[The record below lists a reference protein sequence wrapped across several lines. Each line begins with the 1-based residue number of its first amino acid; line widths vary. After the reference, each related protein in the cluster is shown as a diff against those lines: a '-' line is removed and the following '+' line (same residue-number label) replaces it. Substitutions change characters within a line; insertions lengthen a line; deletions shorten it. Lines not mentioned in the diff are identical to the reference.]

1 MREKRYLCTMI
12 SLTQHIEYL
21 MMQSDCV
28 VIPGWGAL
36 VASHVPS
43 SCTQSNINR
52 PSRLIAFNPSISHN
66 DGLLATSL
74 TRRHN
79 ISYAEACKVIADN
92 VTTFRHQLATGSEVA
107 FGRLGFFK
115 NDDNSKLI
123 FTPTLHNEAGDE
135 FFGLRNFE
143 FPVLLQAND
152 EQTQEASSIFVHRG
166 WKVAA
171 AVAALVGI
179 GALLSTPVIVDK
191 SIDTASLNIAN
202 VKIKPKA
209 VTVKP
214 ASQTT
219 NYDNKIT
226 VIDTPND
233 ESPVKQT
240 FNDGMPCDENGT
252 YFLVINSCKKQHQ
265 AQMLIKQYAGKGIKA
280 KTIVRGGYHHIVVAQ
295 SNSKQ
300 DLANAKKLLP
310 EKFRKAWVS
319 R

>member
-1 MREKRYLCTMI
+1 
-12 SLTQHIEYL
+12 
-21 MMQSDCV
+21 MMQGDCV
-28 VIPGWGAL
+28 VVPGWGAL
-36 VASHVPS
+36 VASHLPS
-43 SCTQSNINR
+43 GSTQSGINR
-52 PSRLIAFNPSISHN
+52 PSRLIAFNPGISHN
-66 DGLLATSL
+66 DGLLATSVA
-74 TRRHN
+74 RRHN

-92 VTTFRHQLATGSEVA
+92 VTVFRRQLATGSEVP

-123 FTPTLHNEAGDE
+123 FTPTVNDEASDE
-135 FFGLRNFE
+135 FFGLHNFE
-143 FPVLLQAND
+143 FPVLSQADD
-152 EQTQEASSIFVHRG
+152 EQTHEAPSIFVRRG
-166 WKVAA
+166 WKAAA

-202 VKIKPKA
+202 VKIKPQA

-219 NYDNKIT
+219 NDDNKII
-226 VIDTPND
+226 VINTTSDETPA
-233 ESPVKQT
+233 KQT
-240 FNDGMPCDENGT
+240 FNNGMPCVENGT

-265 AQMLIKQYAGKGIKA
+265 AQVLIKQYASKGIKA

-300 DLANAKKLLP
+300 ELANAKKLLP